1 MSRMLFALRYRNGE
15 PEPLDME
22 LVREVLGPYIVE
34 ADEDLMN
41 GVLMRTADGYEVN
54 VDANEVS
61 VGVNRFPPGQFFDVL
76 AELVDRLGASVLP
89 MDRPT
94 ILREEGDRA
103 HLPET
108 AQESAAVV
116 EMTGPALEGFIS
128 GS

>member
-1 MSRMLFALRYRNGE
+1 MLFVLRYRNGE

-22 LVREVLGPYIVE
+22 LVREVLEPYIVE

-54 VDANEVS
+54 VDVNEVS

-76 AELVDRLGASVLP
+76 AELVGRLGASVLP

-108 AQESAAVV
+108 AQESAVV
-116 EMTGPALEGFIS
+116 VRMTGPALEGFIS